1 MKGTLVKRG
10 KVFMGSIS
18 GKKKENDLL
27 RGCDSCVLY
36 TGLNIISPLIK
47 G

>member
-18 GKKKENDLL
+18 GKKRKMTCFVAVIVVYYIRDLIL
-27 RGCDSCVLY
+27 FRPS
-36 TGLNIISPLIK
+36 
-47 G
+47 